1 MCALSSPSPS
11 LSIELWHCLSL
22 KHLVWKQAK
31 WEYFV
36 ESREFSLVSF
46 VADFSQKWTNCSK
59 KVTCSIHS
67 KLPPYLSQDSQA
79 RLGLQLWLFQFHH
92 PYPAILIQVFLI
104 VAITQS
110 KWVHLE
116 KNQKETFNQSVEL
129 KKHTDCFWMPS
140 LWQIHFY
147 LLRYIRNTE
156 T

>member
-59 KVTCSIHS
+59 KQLHAAFTPNCPLTFPKTVRHGLGSNSGCSSFTTPTQPYSYRSSSSLLLHS
-67 KLPPYLSQDSQA
+67 PSGCIWKRIRKKP
-79 RLGLQLWLFQFHH
+79 
-92 PYPAILIQVFLI
+92 LINRWS
-104 VAITQS
+104 S
-110 KWVHLE
+110 KNIQIAFECLHCD
-116 KNQKETFNQSVEL
+116 KYTF
-129 KKHTDCFWMPS
+129 T
-140 LWQIHFY
+140 Y
-147 LLRYIRNTE
+147 
-156 T
+156 